1 MVWEPEAATAAMY
14 GRLPPET
21 ARELATH
28 LHPGAPAADDYPL
41 TEHPDV
47 ATVLIS
53 ATDDEFFEPAWE
65 RFAAREV
72 LGVEPIEI
80 PGGHFPMLEDPDSLA
95 ELLDRLARERGASE
109 RS

>member
-1 MVWEPEAATAAMY
+1 
-14 GRLPPET
+14 
-21 ARELATH
+21 
-28 LHPGAPAADDYPL
+28 
-41 TEHPDV
+41 V
-47 ATVLIS
+47 ATVLIY
-53 ATDDEFFEPAWE
+53 ATDDEFFEPVWE

-95 ELLDRLARERGASE
+95 ELLDRLARERGASG